1 MTLLLLF
8 AAISLLLAAIGVYG
22 LVSQAVTQRLREV
35 AIRLA
40 LGAEPAGL
48 VAAVARRA
56 LAAALAGLA
65 VGAALSLMLGRTR
78 EALLYGVRPRDL
90 ASFFTAAAALLAVT
104 AVAAVI
110 PALRATHVDPMQV
123 LRGD

>member
-1 MTLLLLF
+1 VE
-8 AAISLLLAAIGVYG
+8 GG
-22 LVSQAVTQRLREV
+22 PDR
-35 AIRLA
+35 
-40 LGAEPAGL
+40 GAEPAGL
-48 VAAVARRA
+48 VATVARRA
-56 LAAALAGLA
+56 LAAALVGLA
-65 VGAALSLMLGRTR
+65 VGAAASLMLGRTL

-110 PALRATHVDPMQV
+110 PALRATRVDPTQV